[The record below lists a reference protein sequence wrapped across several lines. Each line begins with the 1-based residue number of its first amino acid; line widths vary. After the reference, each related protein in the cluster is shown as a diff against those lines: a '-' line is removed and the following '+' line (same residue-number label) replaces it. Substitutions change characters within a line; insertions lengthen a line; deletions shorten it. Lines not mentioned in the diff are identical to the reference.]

1 MDAARR
7 EPELEALLRE
17 SAWVRGLARGLLGEG
32 AAADDLAQ
40 DVLVAALDRRPGLE
54 GARLRG
60 WLRTVARRLALR
72 ARERGGLRARA
83 ERESSRRD
91 DADRDSERRLEL
103 QRELTAALGELEP
116 ADRTVLVLR
125 YFDGLS
131 TGDLA
136 RHLEIAEP
144 AARKRLSR
152 ALERLRERLDAR
164 SGGDRRAWSAALIG
178 ALAPR
183 AGEALPPALP
193 IATLLVGFM
202 SKTTFTVAALGAACL
217 WLALSRP
224 WVAPRPAAA
233 DAVAAVE
240 STDAAPQPPHD
251 APTQAVATVAAG
263 ARLALDFENASTPAP
278 EARVRVVDALGATVV
293 GARAA
298 WLDAAGV
305 FTALEFGAD
314 GSAPRP
320 EHSQDARF
328 FALAEGH
335 GCGLARAGAP
345 GEDVVVVLPATRT
358 VTGRVIED
366 GEVPRQPLRLRLGT
380 LSVLP
385 GISTAD
391 YDYSAALRALEVEA
405 AGRVVITEPDGS
417 FRLEGVAAETGSDLG
432 LPTTHRMLAVNGQP
446 VPGGPYVSISSE
458 TTELRIEAARLPSI
472 FGRMVWDDTGEPL
485 QGSIGVV
492 YRSRRAVNDMMTG
505 DWLDEQGR
513 FAIGIPVDARV
524 LSEPFE
530 SRAAG
535 LTERSIRLRP
545 EGIDN
550 VPLPFEHAVDLTDA
564 AFPLDVGTVRVPRTP
579 VLHLR
584 LIGPGGAPI
593 EGAAVASDLARASSD
608 AQGRVRIAASEGP
621 LRVLAVD
628 CALTEFPL
636 PVEPTSAESP
646 LAVRLAPGA
655 TLEVITQRG
664 EGPNPWAGRSI
675 AVAWAESPFEGA
687 PFDGPGGPEPLA
699 SRLYRVLFGRRFKD
713 VGWRNN
719 AEMPGKASFVV
730 PANGALLVPGWR
742 MGATAS
748 IEVLDGVDQPL
759 AELEL
764 RVPGEP
770 RRFTVDLTRLS
781 FDAGGLRL
789 RAVDADGR
797 TQPRATFQVRAQGEE
812 HTEYLRVDGSSL
824 DLRPLR
830 LGRYDV
836 TVLVLGFQEQRL
848 EGLEATPDAPERTV
862 VLAAART
869 LSVALVDEAGQTLRA
884 ASVEVRDASRV
895 DRGESGTWSPNRMM
909 DELVGSASVGRLPL
923 VPLEL
928 AVVVGTR
935 TWTRDVDA
943 EQTSLSLDLPVHG
956 RLALSVEARQLLTGE
971 SGNVVVRLRE
981 LEGDGALEEDFW
993 VTSGGVGPTEATF
1006 DLLPGRYALEV
1017 DLREYPEGA
1026 QESDEPLVRPLDR
1039 REVEV
1044 RAQER
1049 TEVAIRP

>member
-60 WLRTVARRLALR
+60 WLRKVARRLALR
-72 ARERGGLRARA
+72 SRERNGLRERA
-83 ERESSRRD
+83 EHELARRD
-91 DADRDSERRLEL
+91 DADRESERRLEL

-116 ADRTVLVLR
+116 GDRTMLVLR

-131 TGDLA
+131 TGELA

-164 SGGDRRAWSAALIG
+164 SGGDRGVWSAALLG

-183 AGEALPPALP
+183 AGEALPPPLP
-193 IATLLVGFM
+193 LATLMAGLM
-202 SKTTFTVAALGAACL
+202 TKTTWTVAALGAACL
-217 WLALSRP
+217 WLVLSRP

-240 STDAAPQPPHD
+240 SPGAVPRPAQD
-251 APTQAVATVAAG
+251 APPQAVATVADG
-263 ARLALDFENASTPAP
+263 ARLALDFESASTPAP
-278 EARVRVVDALGATVV
+278 VARVRVVDAKGATVV

-305 FTALEFGAD
+305 FTALEFGTD

-320 EHSQDARF
+320 VHSRDARF

-335 GCGLARAGAP
+335 GCGVARAGAP
-345 GEDVVVVLPATRT
+345 DEDVVVALPATRT

-366 GEVPRQPLRLRLGT
+366 GEAPRQPLRLRLGA

-391 YDYSAALRALEVEA
+391 YDYSSALRALEVEA
-405 AGRVVITEPDGS
+405 AGRVVITKPDGS
-417 FRLEGVAAETGSDLG
+417 FRLEGVAADTGSDLG
-432 LPTTHRMLAVNGQP
+432 LPTTHRMLSVNGQA
-446 VPGGPYVSISSE
+446 VPGGPYVNIPVE
-458 TTELRIEAARLPSI
+458 TTELRIEAARLPRVV
-472 FGRMVWDDTGEPL
+472 GRMVWEDTGEPL
-485 QGSIGVV
+485 QGVLGVV
-492 YRSRRAVNDMMTG
+492 YRSRRATHDLTTG

-524 LSEPFE
+524 LSEPLE

-545 EGIDN
+545 EGIDD

-564 AFPLDVGTVRVPRTP
+564 AFPLDVGTVRVPRAP

-608 AQGRVRIAASEGP
+608 AAGHVRISAGEGL

-628 CALTEFPL
+628 CALTELEL
-636 PVEPTSAESP
+636 PREATSAESP
-646 LAVRLAPGA
+646 LELRLAPGA

-713 VGWRNN
+713 LSFRNS
-719 AEMPGKASFVV
+719 ADMAGKASFVL
-730 PANGALLVPGWR
+730 PATGSLLVPGWR

-748 IEVLDGVDQPL
+748 IKVLDPVDQPL

-764 RVPGEP
+764 RVPVEP
-770 RRFTVDLTRLS
+770 RRFTADLTRLS

-789 RAVDADGR
+789 RAVDAEGR
-797 TQPRATFQVRAQGEE
+797 TQPRANFQVRAQGEQ

-836 TVLVLGFQEQRL
+836 TVLVPGFQEQRL

-862 VLAAART
+862 VLAAARS
-869 LSVALVDEAGQTLRA
+869 LNVVLVDEAGQVLRA
-884 ASVEVRDASRV
+884 ASLVA
-895 DRGESGTWSPNRMM
+895 RGESGTWSPNRMM
-909 DELVGSASVGRLPL
+909 DELVGSASVGNLPL

-935 TWTRDVDA
+935 TWTRALDA

-956 RLALSVEARQLLTGE
+956 QLALSVAARELLTGE
-971 SGNVVVRLRE
+971 DGELVVRLRE
-981 LEGDGALEEDFW
+981 LESDGALDEEVW

-1017 DLREYPEGA
+1017 DLREFPEGA
-1026 QESDEPLVRPLDR
+1026 QESDEALVRPLER

-1044 RAQER
+1044 RARER
-1049 TEVAIRP
+1049 TEVAILP